1 MALEYRLDSLL
12 PDGTLTH
19 PTDPATGELE
29 WQDGQPFS
37 RRFGDVFFSRDSG
50 IAETQHVF
58 LAGNALR
65 ERWANLAAGAPF
77 VVAET
82 GFGTGLNFLCAWALW
97 DETAPRDARL
107 HFVSIEAYP
116 LARDELVRALALW
129 PQLAPYRDALAM
141 RWEAFA
147 PGWHRVA
154 FASGRVILT
163 LLVGD
168 VATALPRLDAVVD
181 AWFLD
186 GFAPA
191 RNPGMWSSAVLAQV
205 AHLSRAGST
214 FATYTASSEVR
225 RHLEAA
231 GFAVRKESGFGRKRE
246 MLAGTLHAR
255 VAPPWHAPWF
265 ASPSAHGGERRA
277 VVVGA
282 GPAGAST
289 AASLAARGWGVEVL
303 ERRGDTGPAA
313 AAKHQGVLYAH
324 PSPHPTA
331 LNELALAGIQHTAR
345 ALRAGRVPDVRDYS
359 LCGVLQLACD
369 EHEAGRQAGV
379 AALGLPRALLHPV
392 ERAEAA
398 AIAGLDVPQGG
409 LFFPTAGWVHP
420 PALCA
425 ALLDH
430 PGIRVRSA
438 HDALEIARK
447 GTQWTVRDG
456 RSIAAAAPVV
466 VIAGG
471 ADSAGFP
478 QTRHLPLRTI
488 RGQITLVPANAA
500 SAALRTVLCGEGY
513 FAPARRGAHS
523 LGATH
528 KFRDRATD
536 VRAGEHAENLERLGR
551 LAPALHAALGVDGL
565 DVAALEGLAGL
576 RCSSPDY
583 LPVIGPVVDAA
594 TFMQVYARLSHDATL
609 ALREPAPWLDGLYVN
624 TAHGSRGLITAPLS
638 GELLAAYL
646 DGEPSPLPVNVTEAL
661 HPSRFLLR
669 ALIRRRTPDVNAA

>member
-1 MALEYRLDSLL
+1 
-12 PDGTLTH
+12 LTH
-19 PTDPATGELE
+19 PTDSPSGELE

-65 ERWANLAAGAPF
+65 ERWASLAAGAQF

-82 GFGTGLNFLCAWALW
+82 GFGTGLSFLCAWALW
-97 DETAPRDARL
+97 DEIAPRDARL
-107 HFVSIEAYP
+107 HFVSVEAYP

-129 PQLAPYRDALAM
+129 PQLAPYRDALAV
-141 RWEAFA
+141 RCEAFA
-147 PGWHRVA
+147 PGWHRLA
-154 FASGRVILT
+154 FASGRVMLT

-168 VATALPRLDAVVD
+168 IAAVLPRLEAGID

-191 RNPGMWSSAVLAQV
+191 RNPDMWSPAVLDQV
-205 AHLSRAGST
+205 ARLSRPGAT
-214 FATYTASSEVR
+214 FATYTAASEVR

-231 GFAVRKESGFGRKRE
+231 GFAVRKAGGFGRKRE
-246 MLAGTLHAR
+246 MLAGTLQESH
-255 VAPPWHAPWF
+255 APPWQAPWF
-265 ASPSAHGGERRA
+265 ARPAAHTGERQA
-277 VVVGA
+277 IVVGS
-282 GPAGAST
+282 GPAGAAT

-303 ERRGDTGPAA
+303 ERRGDAGPAA
-313 AAKHQGVLYAH
+313 AAMHQGVLYAH

-331 LNELALAGIQHTAR
+331 LNELVLAGLQHTALL
-345 ALRAGRVPDVRDYS
+345 LRAGLVPDPRDYG
-359 LCGVLQLACD
+359 LCGVLQLAYD
-369 EHEAGRQAGV
+369 AHETQRQAGV
-379 AALGLPRALLHPV
+379 AALALPRALLHAV
-392 ERAEAA
+392 DRVEAA
-398 AIAGLDVPQGG
+398 AIAGLEVPQAG
-409 LFFPTAGWVHP
+409 LFFPAAGWVHP

-430 PGIRVRSA
+430 PGIHVRRA
-438 HDALEIARK
+438 HDAIEIVRT
-447 GTQWTVRDG
+447 GTQWTVRNG
-456 RSIAAAAPVV
+456 RLIVAEAPVV

-478 QTRHLPLRTI
+478 QTRHLPLRAI
-488 RGQITLVPANAA
+488 RGQITLLPATAA

-513 FAPARRGAHS
+513 VAPARGGVHS

-528 KFRDRATD
+528 KFRDRQTD
-536 VRAGEHAENLERLGR
+536 VRASEHVENLERLSH
-551 LAPALHAALGVDGL
+551 LAPALHAALGVGRL
-565 DVAALEGLAGL
+565 EATALEGLAGL

-583 LPVIGPVVDAA
+583 LPVVGPVVDAA
-594 TFMQVYARLSHDATL
+594 AFMRTYARLSRDATL
-609 ALREPAPWLDGLYVN
+609 VLREPSPWLDGLYMN

-646 DGEPSPLPVNVTEAL
+646 DGEPSPVPVGVAEAL

-669 ALIRRRTPDVNAA
+669 ALIRRRTPDANLA

>member
-1 MALEYRLDSLL
+1 M
-12 PDGTLTH
+12 TH
-19 PTDPATGELE
+19 PTDSPSGELE

-50 IAETQHVF
+50 IGETQHVF

-65 ERWANLAAGAPF
+65 ERWASLAAGGRF
-77 VVAET
+77 VVGET
-82 GFGTGLNFLCAWALW
+82 GFGTGLGFLCAWALW
-97 DETAPRDARL
+97 DESAPRDARL
-107 HFVSIEAYP
+107 HFVSVEAYP
-116 LARDELVRALALW
+116 LERDELARALALW
-129 PQLAPYRDALAM
+129 PQLAPYRDALLA
-141 RWEAFA
+141 RWEPFA
-147 PGWHRVA
+147 PGWHRLA

-168 VATALPRLDAVVD
+168 VAAVLPRLDAAAD

-186 GFAPA
+186 GFTPA
-191 RNPGMWSSAVLAQV
+191 RNPDMWSPAVLGQV
-205 AHLSRAGST
+205 ARLSQPGAT
-214 FATYTASSEVR
+214 FATYSVAGEVR

-231 GFAVRKESGFGRKRE
+231 GFSVRKASGFGRKRE
-246 MLAGTLHAR
+246 MLAGTLHASR
-255 VAPPWHAPWF
+255 APPWRAPWF
-265 ASPSAHGGERRA
+265 ARPAARTGERRA
-277 VVVGA
+277 IVVGS
-282 GPAGAST
+282 GPAGAAT

-303 ERRGDTGPAA
+303 ERRGDAGPAA
-313 AAKHQGVLYAH
+313 AAMHQGVLYAR

-331 LNELALAGIQHTAR
+331 LNELVLAGLQHTAHL
-345 ALRAGRVPDVRDYS
+345 LRAGLVPDRRDYG
-359 LCGVLQLACD
+359 LCGVLQLATD
-369 EHEAGRQAGV
+369 AHETRRQAGV
-379 AALGLPRALLHPV
+379 ATLALPRTLLHAV
-392 ERAEAA
+392 DRAQAA
-398 AIAGLDVPQGG
+398 AVAGLEVPQGG
-409 LFFPTAGWVHP
+409 LFFPAAGWVHP

-438 HDALEIARK
+438 HDALEIART
-447 GTQWTVRDG
+447 GTQWAVRTG
-456 RSIAAAAPVV
+456 RSIVAEAPVV

-488 RGQITLVPANAA
+488 RGQITLVPATSA

-513 FAPARRGAHS
+513 VAPARAGVHS

-528 KFRDRATD
+528 KFRDREID
-536 VRAGEHAENLERLGR
+536 VRAGEHVENLERLGR
-551 LAPALHAALGVDGL
+551 LAPALHAALGADRL
-565 DVAALEGLAGL
+565 DAAALAGLAGL

-594 TFMQVYARLSHDATL
+594 AFMQVYARLSHDATL
-609 ALREPAPWLDGLYVN
+609 ALHEPSPWLDGLSIN

-638 GELLAAYL
+638 GELLAASL
-646 DGEPSPLPVNVTEAL
+646 DGEPSPLPVSVAEAL

-669 ALIRRRTPDVNAA
+669 TLIRRRAPVANAD

>member
-1 MALEYRLDSLL
+1 
-12 PDGTLTH
+12 LTH
-19 PTDPATGELE
+19 PTDFPSGELE
-29 WQDGQPFS
+29 WQDGEPFS

-65 ERWANLAAGAPF
+65 ERWGSLAPGAQF

-82 GFGTGLNFLCAWALW
+82 GFGTGLNFLCTWALW
-97 DETAPRDARL
+97 DETAPPEARL

-129 PQLAPYRDALAM
+129 PQLATYRDALAA

-168 VATALPRLDAVVD
+168 IAAVLPKVEAVVD

-186 GFAPA
+186 GFTPA
-191 RNPGMWSSAVLAQV
+191 RNPDMWSPAALAHL
-205 AHLSRAGST
+205 AHLSHPGTT
-214 FATYTASSEVR
+214 FATYTAASEVR

-255 VAPPWHAPWF
+255 AAPPWQAPWF
-265 ASPSAHGGERRA
+265 TRPAPHTRERRA
-277 VVVGA
+277 IVVGG
-282 GPAGAST
+282 GPAGAAS

-303 ERRGDTGPAA
+303 ERRDDNGPVA

-331 LNELALAGIQHTAR
+331 LNELALAGLQYTAH
-345 ALRAGRVPDVRDYS
+345 ALRAGRVPDARDFD

-369 EHEAGRQAGV
+369 EHEAKRQAGV
-379 AALGLPRALLHPV
+379 AALALPRALLRPV
-392 ERAEAA
+392 DRGEAT

-409 LFFPTAGWVHP
+409 LFFPAAGWVHP

-438 HDALEIARK
+438 HDALEITRN
-447 GTQWTVRDG
+447 GTQWTVRNG
-456 RSIAAAAPVV
+456 SSIVAEAPVV

-488 RGQITLVPANAA
+488 RGQITLVPATAA

-513 FAPARRGAHS
+513 VAPARGGVHS

-528 KFRDRATD
+528 KFRDRETD

-551 LAPALHAALGVDGL
+551 LAPALHAALGADRL
-565 DVAALEGLAGL
+565 DPVTLAGLAGL

-594 TFMQVYARLSHDATL
+594 SFMQVYARLSRDATL

-624 TAHGSRGLITAPLS
+624 TAHGSRGLITAPLT

-646 DGEPSPLPVNVTEAL
+646 DGEPSPLPVSVAEAL

-669 ALIRRRTPDVNAA
+669 ALIRRRTPDVNPA